1 MVVFFDVS
9 SGYQRRGIPFCAPRA
24 FELRFVR
31 HDLTIMTRPRKVF
44 KPRDEK
50 VHFSMILY

>member
-44 KPRDEK
+44 KPCDEK

>member
-1 MVVFFDVS
+1 MLAQAAKDAVFLSAHHVHLN
-9 SGYQRRGIPFCAPRA
+9 QT
-24 FELRFVR
+24 RFVR

-44 KPRDEK
+44 KLCDEK

>member
-1 MVVFFDVS
+1 MLAQATKDAVFLSAHHVHLN
-9 SGYQRRGIPFCAPRA
+9 Q
-24 FELRFVR
+24 LRFVR

-44 KPRDEK
+44 KPCDEK